1 MPPRAIADAVR
12 STAPKTSAS
21 PVRSPLEAE
30 IVQLISSGQVATT
43 SDLVQHFRARLKQ
56 DLSLKEQLS
65 AAVKRIAYMDK
76 KENKL
81 KLKESAKVSDA
92 AATSP
97 RDSRP

>member
-1 MPPRAIADAVR
+1 MCIRD
-12 STAPKTSAS
+12 S
-21 PVRSPLEAE
+21 
-30 IVQLISSGQVATT
+30 
-43 SDLVQHFRARLKQ
+43 
-56 DLSLKEQLS
+56 KEQLS